1 MDEKILTKEEYTEKL
16 NNLIKPVIEFA
27 MSTKQFNDQ
36 GCYSEEFVKVG
47 DKEVTLMVMDK
58 GWVSIPLSE
67 WNIMRDYRSLYLN
80 LNKEQNDL
88 KARMTR
94 RERRKF
100 FWNKV

>member
-1 MDEKILTKEEYTEKL
+1 MDEKILTKEEYTKKI

-36 GCYSEEFVKVG
+36 GNYSEEFVKVG

-58 GWVSIPLSE
+58 GWVGIPLNE
-67 WNIMRDYRSLYLN
+67 WHIMRDYRGLYLN
-80 LNKEQNDL
+80 LKKEYNDL

-94 RERRKF
+94 REHRKF
-100 FWNKV
+100 FGF